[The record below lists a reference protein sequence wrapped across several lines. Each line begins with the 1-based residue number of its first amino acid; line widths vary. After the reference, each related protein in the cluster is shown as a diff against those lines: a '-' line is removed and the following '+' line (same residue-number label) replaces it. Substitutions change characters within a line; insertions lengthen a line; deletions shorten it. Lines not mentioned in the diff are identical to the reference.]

1 MADPVSMMAAAMIF
15 GGTQRGKKGK
25 PPPPPKPIARERP
38 DFTAGQTPEEQARKL
53 AGQTGRSKLRIPKA
67 GYGRGAGVNV

>member
-1 MADPVSMMAAAMIF
+1 MAEMVGMYLVSNLL
-15 GGTQRGKKGK
+15 GGGGKKGK
-25 PPPPPKPIARERP
+25 PPPPAKPIARDRP
-38 DFTAGQTPEEQARKL
+38 DFTAGQTPEEQAKKL